1 MLTACGIWRFQV
13 TNDEKWLWGL
23 VFTPLWV
30 FDTILIL
37 MLCIW
42 PLLPVNVARGDP
54 LSNCKWDWL
63 FQAIFFVLF
72 QVLLCLKLDGAN
84 LSWTAVFVPLFAF
97 QVVATGRALHKII
110 PSQYEHWSKVKKPG
124 STCGNVVWAIYLLLQ
139 EALWWSLLLL
149 VSMRLDKQ
157 TSMNWWVVLSP
168 LFGIVVF
175 WFYASTR
182 TAYVVNNDPEEK
194 AYEQA
199 FSR

>member
-1 MLTACGIWRFQV
+1 
-13 TNDEKWLWGL
+13 

-30 FDTILIL
+30 LDTILVL

-63 FQAIFFVLF
+63 FQALFFVLF
-72 QVLLCLKLDGAN
+72 QVTLCLKLDGAD
-84 LSWTAVFVPLFAF
+84 LSWTAVFGPLFAF
-97 QVVATGRALHKII
+97 QAVSTGRALHKII
-110 PSQYEHWSKVKKPG
+110 PTQYEHWSKVKKPG
-124 STCGNVVWAIYLLLQ
+124 STCGNVGWAIYLLMQ
-139 EALWWSLLLL
+139 EALWWSLWLL
-149 VSMRLDKQ
+149 VSMRLDRQ
-157 TSMNWWVVLSP
+157 MDMSWWVVLSP
-168 LFGIVVF
+168 LFGICVF

-182 TAYVVNNDPEEK
+182 TAYALNNDPEEK